1 MFSSASFLMLR
12 TKGTMNCININ
23 TERKSEKNNIIYN
36 QNSQH
41 VETPCASRKVNLE
54 FINHLSIS
62 YQDLPKIVSP

>member
-1 MFSSASFLMLR
+1 MLR

-54 FINHLSIS
+54 FINHLSIP
-62 YQDLPKIVSP
+62 YQD